1 MLYWVTSCFHLEDG
15 PVEPEVEFVQQPVV
29 GHPETA
35 PLGKL
40 QHEPLLFFFKNSTPP
55 TSFLNFN
62 TISLFFQILYPGAIT
77 WRRCSVM
84 FVPLDVCDLGA
95 TWASFRRGT
104 FFWRLR
110 RRQYL
115 RFRYGDKLDFFWRLR
130 RRQYLRCQEVW
141 YSQHKRH
148 NWGEIKS
155 DLCCWNQID
164 DYDDSM
170 IYVIWMQR
178 FYIQHQIQS
187 NISKLVF

>member
-1 MLYWVTSCFHLEDG
+1 MFSPWGWPRRTRSWVCTATRCWPSQDCSTGKTSTWASPLLFWKLYIVF
-15 PVEPEVEFVQQPVV
+15 F
-29 GHPETA
+29 
-35 PLGKL
+35 KL
-40 QHEPLLFFFKNSTPP
+40 QHNFPLFFKSYIPVQSPGEGAAWCLSRWTCATLGPP
-55 TSFLNFN
+55 
-62 TISLFFQILYPGAIT
+62 G
-77 WRRCSVM
+77 
-84 FVPLDVCDLGA
+84 
-95 TWASFRRGT
+95 
-104 FFWRLR
+104 
-110 RRQYL
+110 
-115 RFRYGDKLDFFWRLR
+115 KLDFFWRLR

-178 FYIQHQIQS
+178 FYVQHQIKS

>member
-1 MLYWVTSCFHLEDG
+1 MFSVNCALLGVSCFHLEDG

-95 TWASFRRGT
+95 TLGSFRCGT
-104 FFWRLR
+104 
-110 RRQYL
+110 
-115 RFRYGDKLDFFWRLR
+115 FFWRLR
-130 RRQYLRCQEVW
+130 RRQYLRCQEVR
-141 YSQHKRH
+141 YSQNKRH

-155 DLCCWNQID
+155 DLCCWSQID

-170 IYVIWMQR
+170 IYVI
-178 FYIQHQIQS
+178 
-187 NISKLVF
+187 

>member
-1 MLYWVTSCFHLEDG
+1 MFSPWEWPRRTRSWVCTATRCWPSQDCSTGETS
-15 PVEPEVEFVQQPVV
+15 
-29 GHPETA
+29 TWA
-35 PLGKL
+35 S
-40 QHEPLLFFFKNSTPP
+40 PLLFWKLYMSS
-55 TSFLNFN
+55 SFLNFN
-62 TISLFFQILYPGAIT
+62 TIALFFQILYPGAIT

-95 TWASFRRGT
+95 TWGSFRWG
-104 FFWRLR
+104 
-110 RRQYL
+110 
-115 RFRYGDKLDFFWRLR
+115 GKLDFFWRLR

-178 FYIQHQIQS
+178 FYVQHQIKS